1 MGENNT
7 NAVFEKICEL
17 GLANKCNVELSFL
30 TSGSL
35 YISVIDNKTCNSDF
49 TIINSDCAEELI
61 IDVIKDTIRRA
72 KEV

>member
-1 MGENNT
+1 MEENNT
-7 NAVFEKICEL
+7 VFKKIYEL
-17 GLANKCNVELSFL
+17 GLANKCNVVLSFL

-49 TIINSDCAEELI
+49 TIINSGWEEEFI
-61 IDVIKDTIRRA
+61 IDVIRDMIRRA

>member
-1 MGENNT
+1 MEENNT
-7 NAVFEKICEL
+7 VFKKIYEL
-17 GLANKCNVELSFL
+17 GLANKCNVGLSFL

-35 YISVIDNKTCNSDF
+35 YISVIDNKTC
-49 TIINSDCAEELI
+49 NSDCAEELI

>member
-1 MGENNT
+1 MEENNT
-7 NAVFEKICEL
+7 VFKKIYEL
-17 GLANKCNVELSFL
+17 GLANKCNVRLSFL

-35 YISVIDNKTCNSDF
+35 YISVIDNKTCYSDF
-49 TIINSDCAEELI
+49 ITINSDYTEELI

>member
-7 NAVFEKICEL
+7 VFKKISEL
-17 GLANKCNVELSFL
+17 GLANKCNVGLSFL

-49 TIINSDCAEELI
+49 IIINSDCAEELI
-61 IDVIKDTIRRA
+61 IDVIKDTIRRT

>member
-1 MGENNT
+1 MEENNT
-7 NAVFEKICEL
+7 VFKKIYEL
-17 GLANKCNVELSFL
+17 GLANKCNVGPSFL

-49 TIINSDCAEELI
+49 TIINSDWAEELI
-61 IDVIKDTIRRA
+61 IDAIKDTIRRA

>member
-1 MGENNT
+1 MEENNT
-7 NAVFEKICEL
+7 VFKKIYQL
-17 GLANKCNVELSFL
+17 GVANKCNVVLSFI

-49 TIINSDCAEELI
+49 TIINTDYTEEFI
-61 IDVIKDTIRRA
+61 IYVIKDMIRRA

>member
-1 MGENNT
+1 MEENNT
-7 NAVFEKICEL
+7 VFKKIYEL
-17 GLANKCNVELSFL
+17 GLANKCNVGPSFL

>member
-1 MGENNT
+1 MEENNT
-7 NAVFEKICEL
+7 VFKKIYEL
-17 GLANKCNVELSFL
+17 GLANKCNVGLLFL

-35 YISVIDNKTCNSDF
+35 YISIIDNKPCNSDS